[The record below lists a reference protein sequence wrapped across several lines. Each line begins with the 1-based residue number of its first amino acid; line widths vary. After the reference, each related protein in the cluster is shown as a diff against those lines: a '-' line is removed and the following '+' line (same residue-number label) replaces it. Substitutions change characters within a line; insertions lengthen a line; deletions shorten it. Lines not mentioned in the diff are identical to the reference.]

1 MPKVVVYL
9 PARQQRELEA
19 AGHDAAEWVR
29 EVVKQALAARRGEVK
44 SHARGDAPR

>member
-9 PARQQRELEA
+9 KARHQAELEA

-29 EVVKQALAARRGEVK
+29 EVVKQALAARRGEAKPDV
-44 SHARGDAPR
+44 RR